1 MSVAWPKTSI
11 PNNSS
16 PKIPNANWTGII
28 NLTLFLTKS
37 WTLSLFSETEFFSFS
52 GESLKI
58 KVTIGID
65 RKAPVTQEAIIYLN
79 VPNNLS
85 KSESSSTIS
94 NNKHS
99 TD

>member
-16 PKIPNANWTGII
+16 PKTPNANWTGIM
-28 NLTLFLTKS
+28 NLRFFLTKS

-58 KVTIGID
+58 RVTIGID
-65 RKAPVTQEAIIYLN
+65 RKAPVTQEVIIYLN

>member
-1 MSVAWPKTSI
+1 MNFKF
-11 PNNSS
+11 
-16 PKIPNANWTGII
+16 
-28 NLTLFLTKS
+28 FLTKS
-37 WTLSLFSETEFFSFS
+37 QTLSLFSETEFSSFS

-58 KVTIGID
+58 RDKIGID

-99 TD
+99 